1 MKMKD
6 LTPEQRKEVE
16 DSMKD
21 ARSAVG
27 WSVVYHI
34 FLSIGLFAAS
44 SVICKISL
52 PKENYQ
58 LGVGFVSFLTFIL
71 IFCSMYDNVSKI
83 TDQLREEIQNI
94 VGNK

>member
-1 MKMKD
+1 MNMD
-6 LTPEQRKEVE
+6 ELTPEQRKEAE
-16 DSMKD
+16 ESMKG

-27 WSVVYHI
+27 WSVVYHV
-34 FLSIGLFAAS
+34 FLSFVLFGAS

-71 IFCSMYDNVSKI
+71 IF
-83 TDQLREEIQNI
+83 TIQI
-94 VGNK
+94 